1 MEIGLLEY
9 TAEQV
14 KELLKPDEDH
24 DVAVVQDGMT
34 LFFDGVVDAAPIE
47 GRCHQSGSI

>member
-14 KELLKPDEDH
+14 KELLKPDQDH

-34 LFFDGVVDAAPIE
+34 LFFE
-47 GRCHQSGSI
+47 EWSILHL